1 MAVVSW
7 ALTDLEGV
15 KRFIGISISDTTH
28 NVLLQRLIDSA
39 SSYIEKATDRLLLA
53 RDFDKDVAADRENTW
68 YNGDGSAVLFLRQ
81 YPVNSISAVEIN
93 GSALA
98 AAGITDYYGSTGY
111 ALFERQGKLYY
122 ANGFTIGIQ
131 NIRVS
136 YNAGYAADTPE
147 REELRELCNALVALV
162 HKSAVKG
169 TLGFKSER
177 IGLYAYTKGD
187 LKGVDIFGVNGEEI
201 IFRYK
206 RKWGG
211 Q

>member
-7 ALTDLEGV
+7 SLTNLENV

-39 SSYIEKATDRLLLA
+39 SSYVEKATDRLLVA
-53 RDFDKDVAADRENTW
+53 RDYDKDLIADKENTW
-68 YNGDGSAVLFLRQ
+68 YNGDGTAVLFLRQ
-81 YPVNSISAVEIN
+81 YPVNSVSAVEIN

-98 AAGITDYYGSTGY
+98 AAGDTDYYGSTGY
-111 ALFERQGKLYY
+111 ALFERQGRLYY
-122 ANGFTIGIQ
+122 ANGFTTGIR
-131 NIRVS
+131 NVRVS
-136 YNAGYAADTPE
+136 YNAGYAVNTPE

-187 LKGVDIFGVNGEEI
+187 LKGVDIFGVHGEDV